1 MPYRKIPI
9 VAGEIYHVFNRSV
22 AKQPI
27 FLNKRDFNRA
37 IECIKFYQH
46 GDLPFRFSHYNRLPK
61 EQKDKIT
68 EMIKNNPKI
77 IEILTYCLMPNHIHF
92 LLKGL
97 TENGVIKFMSNFQNS
112 YAKYFNT
119 KTERTGTL
127 FQPMFQAVRIESD
140 EQLIHVNRYIHLNP
154 VTAYLIKNIGEL
166 DQYPWSSYPDYFDNS
181 ETFIN
186 KELILN
192 YFKNISAYRQ
202 FVSDQ
207 VDYQRKLD
215 NIKHLALE

>member
-9 VAGEIYHVFNRSV
+9 VSGEIYHVFNRSV

-27 FLNKRDFNRA
+27 FLSKRDFSRA
-37 IECIKFYQH
+37 IECIKFYQRS
-46 GDLPFRFSHYNRLPK
+46 DPPFRFSHYDRLPK
-61 EQKDKIT
+61 EQKDQITKIINKT
-68 EMIKNNPKI
+68 PPI

-92 LLKGL
+92 LLKNL
-97 TENGVIKFMSNFQNS
+97 TENGIIKFMSNFQNS

-119 KTERTGTL
+119 KNERTGTL

-140 EQLIHVNRYIHLNP
+140 EQLLHVNRYIHLNP
-154 VTAYLIKNIGEL
+154 VTAYLVKSVSEL
-166 DQYPWSSYPDYFDNS
+166 EQYLWSSYPDYLSDS
-181 ETFIN
+181 EGFTN
-186 KELILN
+186 KEFILK
-192 YFKNISAYRQ
+192 YFKDISVYKQ

-215 NIKHLALE
+215 AIKHLALE